1 MRYYYPD
8 YFDSFKCIGGMECPD
23 SCCHI
28 WQITVDKKTLKKYN
42 RVKGQLGSRM
52 RKKIDKKAALYTL

>member
-8 YFDSFKCIGGMECPD
+8 YFKDFVCIGGKACSD

-28 WQITVDKKTLKKYN
+28 WQITVDKKTLRKYKHVPVN
-42 RVKGQLGSRM
+42 WESVWQRR
-52 RKKIDKKAALYTL
+52 